1 MTLVELR
8 TALNAAKTGT
18 DIEEV
23 YFDYNSILNETLKKT
38 YPLILW
44 DIDNSEGLK
53 QIRSSDKFE
62 TITMNCW
69 AVNQYVVDADKI
81 PDWDTLIADI
91 DEYLLKVDTSE
102 FVKVKLNDVVWELF
116 PEGFSSVDRE
126 LAVLY
131 RITLELW
138 C

>member
-1 MTLVELR
+1 MTLTELR
-8 TALNAAKTGT
+8 TALDAAKTGN
-18 DIEEV
+18 DIVAV
-23 YFDYNSILNETLKKT
+23 YFDYNSILNKTLKKT

-44 DIDNSEGLK
+44 DIDNAEGIK
-53 QIRSSDKFE
+53 QIRTTDKRQ

-69 AVNQYVVDADKI
+69 AVTSYVTDADKI
-81 PDWDTLIADI
+81 TYWDGLIADI
-91 DEYLLKVDTSE
+91 DAYLLKLSTSE
-102 FVKVKLNDVVWELF
+102 FVKVKLEDVVWELF

-131 RITLELW
+131 RIDLELW